1 MTGRRKL
8 SLLVAGIILVLLV
21 LMRMDKPAS
30 DSFVG
35 LCVYSSDGFSVLT
48 NGSESIG
55 VYAELKLGGVYNVT
69 GSVFNTSSGLRIRPK
84 RVRPS
89 PPPFPTLDI
98 RGFYW
103 PSRGYYLL
111 IPGSGKRIR
120 LALPLN
126 ASKGNMV
133 NVKGLFYH
141 GRFYPMASS
150 KMKPPKQPEDGMPWQ
165 AEGVILY
172 SGRRTVLWNGSAEIT
187 LYLPYGLRLKPG
199 TEVKALG
206 IFRRYSM
213 PSLLVDSPDDLT
225 IVRSAPKAQVEKAKI
240 GEIAEG
246 TCTVV
251 NVGKSSLRLNC
262 TALRLIGFKARRGD
276 TVHFEALMRK
286 ASMLCLN
293 CTIRES
299 REELPN
305 GMCNF
310 SPGKLARISG
320 TVTWVKVYG
329 NGFGLAN
336 VTYGDCWVLLK
347 LRKSFG
353 VSLRTNETVTAY
365 GIFTAYRGMPAL
377 EIESGED
384 VCSGNC

>member
-1 MTGRRKL
+1 MTDKRKL
-8 SLLVAGIILVLLV
+8 SLLAVGIILVFSILA
-21 LMRMDKPAS
+21 RIDKPTNE
-30 DSFVG
+30 SFVG

-55 VYAELKLGGVYNVT
+55 VYAKLKPGGVYNVT
-69 GSVFNTSSGLRIRPK
+69 GSVFNTPSGLRMRPK

-89 PPPFPTLDI
+89 PPLFPTLNI

-111 IPGSGKRIR
+111 VPGSGKRIK
-120 LALPLN
+120 LAFFLN
-126 ASKGNMV
+126 ASKGDMV

-141 GRFYPMASS
+141 GRFYPVAFS
-150 KMKPPKQPEDGMPWQ
+150 KMKPLKQPEDGMPWQ

-172 SGRRTVLWNGSAEIT
+172 SGRKTVLWNGSAEIA
-187 LYLPYGLRLKPG
+187 LYLPYGLKLKPG
-199 TEVKALG
+199 VKVKVLG

-225 IVRSAPKAQVEKAKI
+225 IVGSAPRVPVEEVRI

-262 TALRLIGFKARRGD
+262 TKLRLIGFKALRGD
-276 TVHFEALMRK
+276 TVRFEALVRK
-286 ASMLCLN
+286 SSMLCLN
-293 CTIRES
+293 CAIRES

-305 GMCNF
+305 GICGF

-320 TVTWVKVYG
+320 TVAWVKLYG

-336 VTYGDCWVLLK
+336 VTDGNCWVLLK
-347 LRKSFG
+347 LRKSLG

-365 GIFTAYRGMPAL
+365 GTFTTYRGMPAL